1 MLVSR
6 ESPGTPTSQFVDDV
20 FSQVKAKNPA
30 EPEFHQAVEEVLE
43 SLSLVLDRKPEYR
56 KARIVERLVEPE
68 RVVMFRVV

>member
-6 ESPGTPTSQFVDDV
+6 ESPGTRTSQFVRDV

-43 SLSLVLDRKPEYR
+43 SLSLVIDRKPEYSQTD
-56 KARIVERLVEPE
+56 KFSHE
-68 RVVMFRVV
+68 